1 MVARQSKRRKKANM
15 KTSGFA
21 TYRDTMKKLKLPL
34 CRALFA
40 GTVLL
45 ACASATAQSSITI
58 DENGDVTSSSPFGPF
73 LNATADLAS
82 FGLGYTGSVLSYAW
96 SAVSSP
102 LVPVQGFY
110 NIYNGSVAPGN
121 LIDVIQYL
129 DDGPSY
135 ILDISTVSGSEAY
148 DPTDISTVLANEE
161 GGSWGR
167 TVDLIEG
174 MCGVT
179 TVTAIGPNGLPT
191 TDPGF
196 MDDGGSPITYTFDT
210 GSANCAP
217 DGGTTV
223 CLLGGS
229 MLVLGVLRRR
239 VLRA

>member
-1 MVARQSKRRKKANM
+1 
-15 KTSGFA
+15 
-21 TYRDTMKKLKLPL
+21 MKKLKLPL

-73 LNATADLAS
+73 LNAGTTTADLAS

-196 MDDGGSPITYTFDT
+196 MDDGGSPSLILLIPARRIALPT
-210 GSANCAP
+210 GERPSASLAVRCWFWAFCAA
-217 DGGTTV
+217 V
-223 CLLGGS
+223 CSALNKQGKTKKTQSRHAL
-229 MLVLGVLRRR
+229 
-239 VLRA
+239 